1 MKIRTFLSIVLLSA
15 GLILFSNEAYTQ
27 TDPSTF
33 EIPVFTYGDPIEEK
47 MQKAAEEAD
56 LDIYRL
62 RDKQRILNFKNGG
75 AIVLYSAMEL
85 KSKGKNIDP
94 LNYPEDTP
102 KGYKEPVYDLTAEGK
117 LVQYYEPV
125 SNGKTK

>member
-1 MKIRTFLSIVLLSA
+1 MTILFA
-15 GLILFSNEAYTQ
+15 GLILFSNDSNAQ

-33 EIPVFTYGDPIEEK
+33 EIPPFTYGDPIEEK
-47 MQKAAEEAD
+47 MQKAAQEAD

-62 RDKQRILNFKNGG
+62 RDKQRVLTFKNGG
-75 AIVLYSAMEL
+75 TIVLYSAKEL
-85 KSKGKNIDP
+85 KAKGKNIDP
-94 LNYPEDTP
+94 MNYPEDTP
-102 KGYKEPVYDLTAEGK
+102 KGYKEPVYDLTVDGK